1 MKNKKGFTLVELL
14 AVIVVLAIIM
24 IIAVP
29 SVMESM
35 NSARSKAFIIYSQKV
50 LNTSSIKYQSKILMG
65 ENIAT
70 CYYLDAL
77 MGAGTG
83 NYEGYVEIS
92 NPNTDTTDFTIT
104 LKDNNYSV
112 EGKNYAALGTPAATK
127 SLTYPNNCCK
137 TMACGD
143 SDKHGNGE
151 SF

>member
-35 NSARSKAFIIYSQKV
+35 NSARSKAFIIYAQKV
-50 LNTSSIKYQSKILMG
+50 LNTASTKYQSKILMG
-65 ENIAT
+65 DDIST
-70 CYYLDAL
+70 CYTLEAL

-83 NYEGYVEIS
+83 NYKGYVEIS

-112 EGKNYAALGTPAATK
+112 EGKNYAGLGTPASTK
-127 SLTYPNNCCK
+127 SLSYPAQCCK
-137 TMACGD
+137 DMACASKYD
-143 SDKHGNGE
+143 SATA
-151 SF
+151 F